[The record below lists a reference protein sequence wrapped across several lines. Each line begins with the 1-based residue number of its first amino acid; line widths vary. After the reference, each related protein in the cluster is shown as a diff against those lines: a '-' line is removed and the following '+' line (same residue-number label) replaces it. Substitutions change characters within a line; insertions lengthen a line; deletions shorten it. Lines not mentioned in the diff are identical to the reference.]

1 MLGREETRAAMP
13 LRGVSLIVVATMML
27 ASCGGGSAPGTSPT
41 PQPNTVPTPVPAPV
55 PVPAPQPAPVPIPT
69 PPPVITTAPP
79 PVNPPATT
87 PPATPPPATTPTPPG
102 NLPIPPAPAVGTN
115 YNSAEYQASNGVLNA
130 KALTAYTNGATGR
143 GVMIGII
150 DSGIDL
156 NSPEFNAPNFGTRIS
171 ELSRDVVSGRSLQD
185 ENGHGTYVAAVAA
198 AAKNDSGVHG
208 VAFNSALLIA
218 RTDNACPSPTTGCS
232 HDDNDIAAGV
242 ELATSAGVRV
252 MNISL
257 GGSPPNLRLTRAVN
271 AATAAGIVVVFS
283 AGNEFDS
290 DNIVERAAAVNPD
303 SFPRTLMQ
311 ATAAA
316 NGLILAVGA
325 IDPDTNVI
333 TDFSNRAGDQSQFYI
348 AAPGIDILT
357 RGLNG
362 NLVSVSGTSFASPH
376 VAGALALLLEAFPN
390 LTGKQAVDLL
400 LRSARDAG
408 APGTD
413 SVYGRGI
420 LDINRAFQPQGGLAV
435 ASTTGQSGTAV
446 SLEAPL
452 LKVGSAFGGGDTLR
466 AALGGVIVQD
476 IYDRAFTVN
485 FGAQVQAVT
494 TNINLAAKL
503 RSRYDS
509 VRSSVSAAG
518 RTQLSFNADGARRY
532 IYEEGKPA
540 AARLTPETSDVRVLG
555 QMQLSNTLA
564 LGFAQGYGV
573 DMLAQAPIS
582 ANNAL
587 FLATPD
593 TLVRRPGAAA
603 SMRWQSGR
611 TTWRIAAGSAKAL
624 GYDPQRRQE
633 AEIFSAVIAA
643 DRQFGPLAFTTAL
656 TFEQEQGSV
665 LGSVSQN
672 GLGLGRGSRSVRP
685 SLGLSF
691 DAGDGWHVSGAAE
704 MGSSRVDGAGNALV
718 QSVRGLITSQWH
730 VAVQKNNLF
739 GRGLFALHVN
749 QPLRV
754 EGGSALLDVPTAFS
768 YAAMRASNSLRSLS
782 LAPDARELDVE
793 LGYRLGTGG
802 LGDVQLNLFHR
813 LNPGHQSRGAD
824 DSGAALQW
832 QLRF

>member
-1 MLGREETRAAMP
+1 MFSREEARATLS
-13 LRGVSLIVVATMML
+13 LRGVSHLVVATMML
-27 ASCGGGSAPGTSPT
+27 ASCGNDSAPGTSPT
-41 PQPNTVPTPVPAPV
+41 PQPSTVPTPAPV
-55 PVPAPQPAPVPIPT
+55 ITAPVPAP
-69 PPPVITTAPP
+69 
-79 PVNPPATT
+79 T
-87 PPATPPPATTPTPPG
+87 PPAPTPAPTPTPTTPAPTPA
-102 NLPIPPAPAVGTN
+102 NLPIPPAPAPGTN
-115 YNSAEYQASNGVLNA
+115 YNSKEYQDSNGVRNA

-171 ELSRDVVSGRSLQD
+171 ALSQDVVSGRTLQD

-198 AAKNDSGVHG
+198 ASKNDSGVHG

-218 RTDNACPSPTTGCS
+218 RTDASCPSPSTGCD
-232 HDDNDIAAGV
+232 HNDNDIAAGV

-257 GGSPPNLRLTRAVN
+257 GGSPPNLRLTRAIN
-271 AATAAGIVVVFS
+271 AATAAGIAVVFS

-290 DNIVERAAAVNPD
+290 TNAAERAAAVNPD

-325 IDPDTNVI
+325 INPSTDQI
-333 TDFSNRAGDQSQFYI
+333 TGFSNRAGDQSEYYI
-348 AAPGIDILT
+348 AAPGLNIST

-362 NLVSVSGTSFASPH
+362 NLVSVSGTSFAAPH

-400 LRSARDAG
+400 LKSARDAG
-408 APGTD
+408 TPGTD

-420 LDINRAFQPQGGLAV
+420 LDIDRAFLPQGSLAV

-446 SLEAPL
+446 SLDAPL
-452 LKVGSAFGGGDTLR
+452 LKVGSAFGGGNGLR
-466 AALGGVIVQD
+466 AALGEVIVQD
-476 IYDRAFTVN
+476 SYDRAFTVN

-494 TNINLAAKL
+494 TNVNLAAKL
-503 RSRYDS
+503 RSRHDT
-509 VRSSVSAAG
+509 VLASVSTAG

-540 AARLTPETSDVRVLG
+540 ASRLTPATSDVRVLG
-555 QMQLSNTLA
+555 QMQISDTMSF
-564 LGFAQGYGV
+564 GFAQGYGV
-573 DMLAQAPIS
+573 DVLAETP
-582 ANNAL
+582 ANASNAL
-587 FLATPD
+587 FLATPES
-593 TLVRRPGAAA
+593 LLRNPGAAA

-611 TTWRIAAGSAKAL
+611 TNWRVAAGSAKAI
-624 GYDPQRRQE
+624 GFDAQRRQE

-643 DRQFGPLAFTTAL
+643 DRQFGPLALTTAL
-656 TFEQEQGSV
+656 TIEQEQGSV

-672 GLGLGRGSRSVRP
+672 GLGLGRGSRSLRP
-685 SLGLSF
+685 SLGLSYA
-691 DAGDGWHVSGAAE
+691 AGRGWQLSAAAE
-704 MGSSRVDGAGNALV
+704 MGSSRIDGAGNALV
-718 QSVRGLITSQWH
+718 QSVNGLITSQWH
-730 VAVQKNNLF
+730 VALQKNNVL
-739 GRGLFALHVN
+739 GQDVLAVRVN

-754 EGGSALLDVPTAFS
+754 ESGNALLALPTSFS
-768 YAAMRASNSLRSLS
+768 YATMRASNSLRSLS
-782 LAPDARELDVE
+782 LQPDARELDVE
-793 LGYRLGTGG
+793 LGYRLTTSL

-813 LNPGHQSRGAD
+813 LNPGHQSVVPN

-832 QLRF
+832 QWRF